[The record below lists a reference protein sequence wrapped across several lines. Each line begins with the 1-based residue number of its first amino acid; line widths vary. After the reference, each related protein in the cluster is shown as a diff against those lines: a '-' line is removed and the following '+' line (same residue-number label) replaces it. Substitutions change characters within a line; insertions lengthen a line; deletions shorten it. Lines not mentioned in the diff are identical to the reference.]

1 MEWTKENKRGRVS
14 VTEERGARGDKRMMP
29 SSTYLYIKGEREK
42 GMLLAVFLA
51 LASSAGTWSARMGD
65 GEISRAHT

>member
-29 SSTYLYIKGEREK
+29 SSTYLYIKEKERR
-42 GMLLAVFLA
+42 GCCMLAVFLA
-51 LASSAGTWSARMGD
+51 LASSAGTDMECQDVKSKM
-65 GEISRAHT
+65 E

>member
-1 MEWTKENKRGRVS
+1 MS

-51 LASSAGTWSARMGD
+51 LASSVRGHGVPGWEMVR
-65 GEISRAHT
+65 